1 MLRLLIDE
9 NFDQRILRGL
19 KLEIPGIDYIVVQE
33 TTLKGLR
40 DPLLLAWAAENQ
52 RILVTHDVNTMPRY
66 AYERVRAGQPLPGV
80 IVIPEDLAVGK
91 AIEEL
96 ATLIEC
102 CEPEELTSQVK
113 YLPI

>member
-1 MLRLLIDE
+1 MLHLLIDE

-19 KLEIPGIDYIVVQE
+19 RLEVPHVDYIVVQE
-33 TTLKGLR
+33 TELKGLR

-52 RILVTHDVNTMPRY
+52 RILVTHDVNTIPKY
-66 AYERVRAGQPLPGV
+66 AYERVLASQPMSGV

-102 CEPEELTSQVK
+102 CEPEELNNQVK

>member
-19 KLEIPGIDYIVVQE
+19 RLEIPGIDYIVVQD
-33 TTLKGLR
+33 TKLKGLR

-52 RILVTHDVNTMPRY
+52 RIIVTHDVNTMPRH
-66 AYERVRAGQPLPGV
+66 AYDRVRAGQPMPGV
-80 IVIPEDLAVGK
+80 IVIPEDFSVGK

-96 ATLIEC
+96 ATMVEC
-102 CEPEELTSQVK
+102 CEPEEMINQVK

>member
-19 KLEIPGIDYIVVQE
+19 KLEIPSIDYIVVQE
-33 TTLKGLR
+33 TNLKGLR

-52 RILVTHDVNTMPRY
+52 RIIVTHDVNTMPRH
-66 AYERVRAGQPLPGV
+66 AYERVRAGQPMVGV
-80 IVIPEDLAVGK
+80 IVISEDLAVGK

-96 ATLIEC
+96 GMLVEC
-102 CEPEELTSQVK
+102 CEPEELNSQVK

>member
-9 NFDQRILRGL
+9 NLDQRILRGL
-19 KLEIPGIDYIVVQE
+19 KLEIPGIDYILVQE
-33 TTLKGLR
+33 TTVKGLR
-40 DPLLLAWAAENQ
+40 DPLVLAWAAENQ
-52 RILVTHDVNTMPRY
+52 RVLVTHDVNTIPRY
-66 AYERVRAGQPLPGV
+66 WDERVRASQPMPGV
-80 IVIPEDLAVGK
+80 IVIPENLAVGK

-102 CEPEELTSQVK
+102 CELEELNSQVK